1 MFLGPKYLLRRC
13 LDVGGITTI
22 VQLLGIHYNTPQV
35 VDEVQNSMGTIPI
48 FFHKFANVQDLFFVI
63 PLEP

>member
-1 MFLGPKYLLRRC
+1 M
-13 LDVGGITTI
+13 DVGGITTI